1 MRIEPG
7 PVAEG
12 FISTVEGV
20 LTRIE
25 EATEALLTTL
35 QGEKLGK
42 CETSLLKLR
51 RAKQG
56 LYGLTLVVKDPKDG
70 SALVGSDEHKVSKR
84 RQSKKEIEALKTV

>member
-1 MRIEPG
+1 MRIELG

-25 EATEALLTTL
+25 EAIEALLPTL
-35 QGEKLGK
+35 QGEKLRK

-56 LYGLTLVVKDPKDG
+56 LYGFTLVVKDLRG
-70 SALVGSDEHKVSKR
+70 VSALVGSDERKV
-84 RQSKKEIEALKTV
+84 SKKEIEALKTV

>member
-1 MRIEPG
+1 MRIELG

-25 EATEALLTTL
+25 EAIEALLPTL
-35 QGEKLGK
+35 QGEKLRK

-56 LYGLTLVVKDPKDG
+56 LYGLTLVLEDPKG
-70 SALVGSDEHKVSKR
+70 VQRFGGIGRA
-84 RQSKKEIEALKTV
+84 